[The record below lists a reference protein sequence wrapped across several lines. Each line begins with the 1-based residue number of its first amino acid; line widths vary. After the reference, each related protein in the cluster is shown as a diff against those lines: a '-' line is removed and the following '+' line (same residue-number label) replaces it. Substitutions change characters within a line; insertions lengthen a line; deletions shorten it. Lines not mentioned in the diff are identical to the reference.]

1 MTKKSNGLIHTNYFL
16 KAGYLFLA
24 TKSTV
29 VSTVLGSSVSVCIY
43 DRKRKL
49 GGINHFQFPFT
60 DEKNQATAKY
70 GNVATIALV
79 RIMVNDGSKIKHLEA
94 QILGGA
100 HNRKVS
106 PKNIGLENIRTAR
119 KILNREKINI
129 ASEDVGGEKGRKI
142 VFNTDTNEIAIIKV
156 GKLRDKDW
164 YPYAG
169 YREANP

>member
-1 MTKKSNGLIHTNYFL
+1 MTEKSNDLIHTNYFL
-16 KAGYLFLA
+16 EAGYLFLA
-24 TKSTV
+24 IKSTI

-60 DEKNQATAKY
+60 SEKNQAIARY

-79 RIMVNDGSKIKHLEA
+79 HMMVNDGSKIKHLEA

-106 PKNIGLENIRTAR
+106 PKNIGLENIQAAR
-119 KILNREKINI
+119 KILDREKINI

-142 VFNTDTNEIAIIKV
+142 VFNTNTNEIAVIKV
-156 GKLRDKDW
+156 EKLRNKDW

-169 YREANP
+169 FRDLGI